1 MMPGAVPS
9 SSTLLPPQGLPPCPV
24 ATTLRLMGNKWKVFI
39 LQRLLERAWRFNELQ
54 KSIPGISQ
62 KVLTENLRGMEE
74 DGLVLRTVYPEVP
87 PRVEYKLSSVGES
100 MAPVIQSM
108 YDWGKWYQLQSRRFF
123 SVS

>member
-9 SSTLLPPQGLPPCPV
+9 PSTLLPPQVLPPCPV

-100 MAPVIQSM
+100 MVPVIQAM
-108 YDWGKWYQLQSRRFF
+108 YDWGEWYQLQSRRFF